1 MKKKLFS
8 LISALLCLCMVLS
21 ACGGPTNSD
30 PSSSTSGSQS
40 GDSPQDKTLTI
51 ATMTETTTLS
61 PLYMGVYNYSMCTML
76 YETLLKYED
85 GEVKGNL
92 AESYSFN
99 EDGTVMTL
107 TLRQGITFHD
117 GTPFNAE
124 AVKKNL
130 DFMHSNPQ
138 YMACPG
144 IYDIESVEA
153 TDEYTV
159 TITYP
164 HPYYGYAYDFC
175 WPDVMII
182 VSPTVFIE
190 GDYMNFSGISGT
202 GPYAFDHRESGQY
215 TRFVRN
221 EDYWGDAPYYDEI
234 VVKYIPESTS
244 RIQALQN
251 GEIDMI
257 FGSALLSYDEYVQVT
272 AMDGMAGQISESD
285 TRVRDLVVN
294 ASRPLLTDLKVRQAI
309 AYAIDKE
316 SLSENLTYGYEKAAE
331 LPFTEDSPYMDIV
344 LEQTY
349 SYDQEQA
356 NLLLDEAGWVVND
369 STGIREKDGQ
379 SLSLVLTLDS
389 AYGSFDH
396 SVATVIKDQLSKV
409 GIEVSING
417 MEKMDWMNGYMA
429 GEFDLTLWPGNYA
442 FANPNCWFNPMSSMT
457 PQTPALMGLSDSQ
470 EFLDAIAE
478 TTVTDDEE
486 RLTELFTYLYNYD
499 IGNVIDI
506 PLNYYKDVIVYN
518 SEKIAGYEFDSAPC
532 FFDVARLTPQ

>member
-1 MKKKLFS
+1 MNKKIWTAALAVC
-8 LISALLCLCMVLS
+8 LCALLLLS
-21 ACGGPTNSD
+21 ACGSKEGTE
-30 PSSSTSGSQS
+30 TVS
-40 GDSPQDKTLTI
+40 GDEAETKALTLAASGESDVLASIYMGTDNMPTIKLVYDTLVKYENGEFVPSLAESWEFSDDGKTLTFQLR
-51 ATMTETTTLS
+51 A
-61 PLYMGVYNYSMCTML
+61 GV
-76 YETLLKYED
+76 K
-85 GEVKGNL
+85 
-92 AESYSFN
+92 
-99 EDGTVMTL
+99 
-107 TLRQGITFHD
+107 FHD
-117 GTPFNAE
+117 GTACDAE
-124 AVKKNL
+124 AVKANL
-130 DFMHSNPQ
+130 EYKQNNPGFMALKAITAIQS
-138 YMACPG
+138 
-144 IYDIESVEA
+144 IEVV
-153 TDEYTV
+153 DET
-159 TITYP
+159 TLIIHYP
-164 HPYYGYAYDFC
+164 APYYAYLADFC

-234 VVKYIPESTS
+234 IVKYIPESTS

-349 SYDQEQA
+349 SYDQEQS
-356 NLLLDEAGWVVND
+356 NLLLDEAGWVMND

-532 FFDVARLTPQ
+532 FFDVERLTPQ

>member
-1 MKKKLFS
+1 
-8 LISALLCLCMVLS
+8 
-21 ACGGPTNSD
+21 
-30 PSSSTSGSQS
+30 
-40 GDSPQDKTLTI
+40 
-51 ATMTETTTLS
+51 
-61 PLYMGVYNYSMCTML
+61 
-76 YETLLKYED
+76 
-85 GEVKGNL
+85 
-92 AESYSFN
+92 
-99 EDGTVMTL
+99 
-107 TLRQGITFHD
+107 
-117 GTPFNAE
+117 
-124 AVKKNL
+124 
-130 DFMHSNPQ
+130 
-138 YMACPG
+138 
-144 IYDIESVEA
+144 
-153 TDEYTV
+153 
-159 TITYP
+159 
-164 HPYYGYAYDFC
+164 
-175 WPDVMII
+175 
-182 VSPTVFIE
+182 
-190 GDYMNFSGISGT
+190 
-202 GPYAFDHRESGQY
+202 
-215 TRFVRN
+215 
-221 EDYWGDAPYYDEI
+221 
-234 VVKYIPESTS
+234 
-244 RIQALQN
+244 
-251 GEIDMI
+251 MI

-349 SYDQEQA
+349 SYDQEQS
-356 NLLLDEAGWVVND
+356 NLLLDEAGWVMND

-518 SEKIAGYEFDSAPC
+518 SGKIAGYEFDSAPC

>member
-1 MKKKLFS
+1 MNKKIWTAALAVC
-8 LISALLCLCMVLS
+8 LCALLLLS
-21 ACGGPTNSD
+21 ACGSKEGTE
-30 PSSSTSGSQS
+30 TVS
-40 GDSPQDKTLTI
+40 GDEAETKTLTLAASGESDVLASI
-51 ATMTETTTLS
+51 
-61 PLYMGVYNYSMCTML
+61 YMGTDNMPTIKLVYD
-76 YETLLKYED
+76 TLVKYEN
-85 GEVKGNL
+85 GEFVPGL
-92 AESYSFN
+92 AESWEFS
-99 EDGTVMTL
+99 DDRKTL
-107 TLRQGITFHD
+107 TFQLRAGVKFHD
-117 GTPFNAE
+117 GTACDAE
-124 AVKKNL
+124 AVKANL
-130 DFMHSNPQ
+130 EYKQNNPGFMALKAITAIQS
-138 YMACPG
+138 
-144 IYDIESVEA
+144 IEVV
-153 TDEYTV
+153 DET
-159 TITYP
+159 TLIIHYP
-164 HPYYGYAYDFC
+164 APYYAYLADFC

-234 VVKYIPESTS
+234 IVKYIPESTS

-285 TRVRDLVVN
+285 TRVRNLVVN

-349 SYDQEQA
+349 SYDQEQS
-356 NLLLDEAGWVVND
+356 NLLLDEAGWVMND

>member
-1 MKKKLFS
+1 
-8 LISALLCLCMVLS
+8 
-21 ACGGPTNSD
+21 
-30 PSSSTSGSQS
+30 
-40 GDSPQDKTLTI
+40 
-51 ATMTETTTLS
+51 
-61 PLYMGVYNYSMCTML
+61 
-76 YETLLKYED
+76 
-85 GEVKGNL
+85 
-92 AESYSFN
+92 
-99 EDGTVMTL
+99 
-107 TLRQGITFHD
+107 
-117 GTPFNAE
+117 
-124 AVKKNL
+124 
-130 DFMHSNPQ
+130 
-138 YMACPG
+138 
-144 IYDIESVEA
+144 
-153 TDEYTV
+153 
-159 TITYP
+159 
-164 HPYYGYAYDFC
+164 
-175 WPDVMII
+175 
-182 VSPTVFIE
+182 
-190 GDYMNFSGISGT
+190 MNFSGISGT

-234 VVKYIPESTS
+234 IVKYIPESTS

-349 SYDQEQA
+349 SYDQEQS
-356 NLLLDEAGWVVND
+356 NLLLDEAGWVMND

-518 SEKIAGYEFDSAPC
+518 SGKIAGYEFDSAPC